1 MKAKLFYLVILLLAT
16 KTFATVDG
24 HDKVYL
30 VVKNIQSDGPSAEYF
45 IERAPIIGCYGLVR
59 GPHLIQFTS
68 EYKVNSNMGCGG
80 EKYLENINYLTCAE
94 ITKSKESDDF
104 MSFSEITLDIS
115 KCEDKNNPKLITMI
129 RTAAKLNF
137 PLKKGEVKLNI
148 IK

>member
-1 MKAKLFYLVILLLAT
+1 MRTIFFGLVMSVLASNA
-16 KTFATVDG
+16 FATFDG

-30 VVKNIQSDGPSAEYF
+30 VVKNIESEEF
-45 IERAPIIGCYGLVR
+45 FVERAPIIGCYGLAR
-59 GPHLIQFTS
+59 GPQLVQFTA
-68 EYKVNSNMGCGG
+68 EYKVNSNIGCGG
-80 EKYLENINYLTCAE
+80 ETSQDNINYLTCAK
-94 ITKSKESDDF
+94 ITDSKESADE

-115 KCEDKNNPKLITMI
+115 KCEDKNNSKLITMI

>member
-1 MKAKLFYLVILLLAT
+1 MKSVILSVVMILFT
-16 KTFATVDG
+16 SSVFATVDG

-30 VVKNIQSDGPSAEYF
+30 VVKNIQTDEYF
-45 IERAPIIGCYGLVR
+45 VERAPIIGCYGLAR
-59 GPHLIQFTS
+59 GPQLAQFTA
-68 EYKVNSNMGCGG
+68 EYKVNSNIGCGG
-80 EKYLENINYLTCAE
+80 KTFQDNINYLTCAT
-94 ITKSKESDDF
+94 ITDSKESVDY

-148 IK
+148 VK

>member
-1 MKAKLFYLVILLLAT
+1 MSLLASNA
-16 KTFATVDG
+16 FATVDS

-30 VVKNIQSDGPSAEYF
+30 VVKNIQSEEF
-45 IERAPIIGCYGLVR
+45 FVERAPIIGCYGLAR
-59 GPHLIQFTS
+59 GPQLVQFTA
-68 EYKVNSNMGCGG
+68 EYKVNSNIGCGG
-80 EKYLENINYLTCAE
+80 ETFQDNINYLTCAK
-94 ITKSKESDDF
+94 ITDSKESADY

-115 KCEDKNNPKLITMI
+115 KCEDKSNPNLITMI

>member
-1 MKAKLFYLVILLLAT
+1 MIMTFVLGLFSINA
-16 KTFATVDG
+16 FATVDA

-30 VVKNIQSDGPSAEYF
+30 VVKNIQSEEF
-45 IERAPIIGCYGLVR
+45 FVERAPIIGCYGLAR
-59 GPHLIQFTS
+59 GPQLVQFTA

-80 EKYLENINYLTCAE
+80 ETFQDNINYLTCA
-94 ITKSKESDDF
+94 KVVSSKESNDF

-137 PLKKGEVKLNI
+137 PLKKGEVKLNL

>member
-1 MKAKLFYLVILLLAT
+1 MKTIFFALAMTLLASSA
-16 KTFATVDG
+16 FATVDG

-30 VVKNIQSDGPSAEYF
+30 VVKNIQSEEF
-45 IERAPIIGCYGLVR
+45 FVERAPIIGCYGLAR
-59 GPHLIQFTS
+59 GPQLVQFTA
-68 EYKVNSNMGCGG
+68 EYKVNSNVGCGG
-80 EKYLENINYLTCAE
+80 ETFQDNINYLTCAK
-94 ITKSKESDDF
+94 ITDSKELADY

-148 IK
+148 VK